1 MNKGVIYY
9 TRIREEYQNT
19 HLEHMIGDK
28 LLETALKQERNIKLS
43 EEPRGVGE
51 HGKPFLS
58 YRPGVHY
65 NISHSGAY
73 VVCVLADQEVGID
86 IQIHRK
92 VNYDRMLRRMVTEKE
107 REEI

>member
-43 EEPRGVGE
+43 EEPRGSGRTW
-51 HGKPFLS
+51 KAFSFL
-58 YRPGVHY
+58 
-65 NISHSGAY
+65 
-73 VVCVLADQEVGID
+73 QT
-86 IQIHRK
+86 
-92 VNYDRMLRRMVTEKE
+92 RRTL
-107 REEI
+107 

>member
-51 HGKPFLS
+51 HGKPFCLTDQAYIIIS
-58 YRPGVHY
+58 AIQVLMWYAFWQTRRWESIYRS
-65 NISHSGAY
+65 I
-73 VVCVLADQEVGID
+73 
-86 IQIHRK
+86 
-92 VNYDRMLRRMVTEKE
+92 E
-107 REEI
+107 R